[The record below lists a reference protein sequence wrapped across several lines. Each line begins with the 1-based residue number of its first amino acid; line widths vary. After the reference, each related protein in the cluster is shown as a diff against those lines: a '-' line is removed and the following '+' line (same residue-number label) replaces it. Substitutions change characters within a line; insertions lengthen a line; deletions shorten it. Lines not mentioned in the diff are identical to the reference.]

1 MNGVMDAKR
10 IWLIVLL
17 LLFAMQTDLY
27 AQASRTGTLG
37 LRLDGGMLWSLGSGF
52 ENIGSGSLNEIQPV
66 GDAGLYYNF
75 SPRFRAGL
83 DYSYSRI
90 IREQLDGTQ
99 TPLTGGG
106 SQSVVYRD
114 LKTHFHGV
122 ALTGEYNLLG
132 SMVGS
137 PLSLYA
143 GLGAGCLFA
152 VGNTYEIGLKNEIVS
167 GGMGNAVQVT
177 GHNEGHRFILPFFP
191 LSLSL
196 EYSFLPQVSLSLGS
210 GYRFIVAGEHG
221 LSPKG
226 QASVT
231 LGLRFNLWK

>member
-1 MNGVMDAKR
+1 METKR

-17 LLFAMQTDLY
+17 SAVLLPANLY
-27 AQASRTGTLG
+27 AQDSRTGTLG
-37 LRLDGGMLWSLGSGF
+37 LRLDGGVLWSLGSGF
-52 ENIGSGSLNEIQPV
+52 ENIGSSSLNEIQPV
-66 GDAGLYYNF
+66 GDAGLYFNF

-90 IREQLDGTQ
+90 VREQLDGTQ
-99 TPLTGGG
+99 TPLSGGG
-106 SQSVVYRD
+106 SESVVYRD

-143 GLGAGCLFA
+143 GAGAGCLFA
-152 VGNTYEIGLKNEIVS
+152 VGNTYDIGVKNEIVP
-167 GGMGNAVQVT
+167 GGMGNTVQVT
-177 GHNEGHRFILPFFP
+177 GHNEGHRFIVPCFP
-191 LSLSL
+191 VTLSL
-196 EYSFLPQVSLSLGS
+196 EYAFLPQVSLSLGG
-210 GYRFIVAGEHG
+210 GYRFIVAGKHE

-226 QASVT
+226 QAFAT
-231 LGLRFNLWK
+231 LGLRFNIWK